1 MTTRA
6 QLESEREALVEL
18 RRYCTVGAT
27 PPHAALTASIARVEA
42 LLSLSDEQCAYL
54 VKHEIA
60 IAYADEPASTG
71 TLMSPTP
78 TTPMAKIPC
87 ASTPA
92 LGKLFTSGR
101 RAAALRVHDG
111 DVRCDRRGRGRSDP

>member
-42 LLSLSDEQCAYL
+42 LLSLSDDDVRRTVESIDQTL
-54 VKHEIA
+54 VE
-60 IAYADEPASTG
+60 
-71 TLMSPTP
+71 
-78 TTPMAKIPC
+78 AK
-87 ASTPA
+87 A
-92 LGKLFTSGR
+92 LGSDNDFATRVLRTVADIVR
-101 RAAALRVHDG
+101 R
-111 DVRCDRRGRGRSDP
+111 S

>member
-54 VKHEIA
+54 VTHEVA
-60 IAYADEPASTG
+60 IAYADEDDAEHCDDVPAGESRPSQTAHAHR
-71 TLMSPTP
+71 TV
-78 TTPMAKIPC
+78 ADI
-87 ASTPA
+87 
-92 LGKLFTSGR
+92 
-101 RAAALRVHDG
+101 
-111 DVRCDRRGRGRSDP
+111 VRPS